1 DAMPAGLECKRCP
14 LRMAAASPD
23 RSNAETVPA
32 KPTGFTTE
40 DGNTQ
45 VRLRWTGPAD
55 PTITAWQYAQALA
68 PLSSGRPVSF
78 GDWVDMPDSGA
89 ATRRYTVTGLTN
101 NRTYKFRIRA
111 VNATG
116 AGPASDDRTADPYPA
131 APGKPEGF
139 QAVSGNERADLTW
152 KDADDVSIQGWE
164 YRRKDSG
171 DPFGHWLAVPG
182 SHASTTRHTV
192 TGLRNGTEYT
202 FQIRAYNNS
211 GNGYPSNE
219 KSVTPM
225 RTVPGKPGGL
235 SADPGNRRITLSW
248 TDPGDG
254 TIVKWQYAY
263 RTTGDYGDW
272 TDMAGSGAGTVF
284 HVVSMLENGM
294 SYFFKI
300 RAINDIGEGAESDEV
315 SAVPMARTPERPT
328 GLIALSGDGQVA
340 LSWNDPLDASI
351 TAWQYAYRVAGD
363 YGDWTAIPGGDA
375 STTDHTVDGLTNGT
389 AYTFRIRALNEVGH
403 GPESDEVS
411 ATALSVP
418 AKPTG
423 FTVAAG
429 DARVVLG
436 WDNALNAT
444 VTGWQYSFST
454 SGDFGRWIDI
464 PDSNA
469 ATTGYTVAGLSN
481 GAAHTFRIRAVNASG
496 HGAESEGLTAT
507 PRPVPARPTG
517 FRTEAGNTQ
526 IRLVWTDPGDGSISA
541 WQYKVRTTGGYG
553 GWTDIPGSGAATT
566 RHTVTAL
573 TNDVTHTFRIR
584 AVNGSG
590 AGPESDE
597 ALATPRFSAPA
608 KPTGFRAEAGDREV
622 VLTWDDPDD
631 SSIAGW
637 QYKSR
642 VSDGNY
648 KPEWDNVPASD
659 ATTARHVVTGLEN
672 GRTYM
677 FRIRAVN
684 SANGYESDERSATP
698 RSLRPAAP
706 TGLRAEAGDE
716 RVTLTWDDPVDATI
730 TRWQYS
736 AGTAADPGEWTDVPG
751 SNAATTEFTLT
762 GLENGTTYIFRL
774 RAVNASG
781 NGAES
786 GEVTAVPFAA
796 PPKPTGLTTTPG
808 GGWVLLEWDD
818 PNDPD
823 ITGWEYNRRRAG
835 GEFPEDWTH
844 IPGSNAATTTHKV
857 TGLEIGASYG
867 FKLRAAAGS
876 RVGKESDEATA
887 ALPPVPARPQRLSAT
902 AGDGEVLLEWEPLGD
917 PTVIF
922 WQYSDGTTGGDVRWI
937 DIPGSGAATTRQRV
951 TGLVNGTD
959 YGFRIRAVNSS
970 GHGAASGE
978 ATAVPANLPEEPTGF
993 TAAPGDGMVLL
1004 EWDKT
1009 NDPAVTGW
1017 EYNWRR
1023 SDGPFEED
1031 WAHILGSSAATS
1043 RYAVIGLENG
1053 VSYAFKLRAVA
1064 GGRAGRESGVA
1075 SARPTGGLPPVPESL
1090 RATPGDRQATLLW
1103 NDLRRPLVTGWQY
1116 RYRTTGAFSD
1126 WAFVP
1131 GAGPSTTRHTVT
1143 GLSNDVVHYFQIR
1156 AGSDSG
1162 FGPPSETANVSPEPA
1177 RPGQPAGLKAEPG
1190 DGRVLLTWNRVNDS
1204 TLRWQYVRWVDDAGL
1219 CRDGHGAWVDVGDWT
1234 VTRYA
1239 VAGLANGTSYCFR
1252 IRAARG
1258 SDPGP
1263 GTDPVSATPQ
1273 AAAKPLE
1280 RKAAKAGLSSLAG
1293 RLAAGAEAVIGARFS
1308 ASQTTPRLL
1317 LAGRDMPFFA
1327 SPGEKGTQGRT
1338 AYERWPTAFG
1348 MNGRDALRD
1357 SAFHL
1362 PLGSSDGENTL
1373 QWSLWHRGELKVFQG
1388 STGRQARFGGR
1399 LLSAWYGLDMRRS
1412 EHWLMGVAVARS
1424 KGEVEYAAGA
1434 ASGLVKTTIDSVHPY
1449 LQRRSGDGRTFWLM
1463 LGGGRGTIENTASGR
1478 GAETADAK
1486 MATVSAG
1493 FRGTLPPLAD
1503 LRFAASGAVG
1513 LARLESDGRAQTAI
1527 GSLAAS
1533 TDRQSLDFEA
1543 ALGGE
1548 EISGYTFL
1556 SLRRDG
1562 GDSVRGWGLAVLSGI
1577 RSPLPDFSG
1586 NLDIRT
1592 RWTGRHSDRDYR
1604 EFGLTATVRRLAGAN
1619 GSGPSWSLAALH
1631 GAPDDG
1637 GGTARPLWSEDM
1649 PEHGRSDA
1657 APMLKLQAGWR
1668 FASRGMSFSPHAAL
1682 VLAGAEARQLTL
1694 GIDMGPLPGPMLKL
1708 TAELSASDTGSPES
1722 RFSAALRFRF

>member
-1 DAMPAGLECKRCP
+1 MSAALLLSC
-14 LRMAAASPD
+14 MAAASPD

-55 PTITAWQYAQALA
+55 PTITAWQYAQALT
-68 PLSSGRPVSF
+68 PLSSGGSVSF
-78 GDWVDMPDSGA
+78 DDWVDMPDSGP

-101 NRTYKFRIRA
+101 NRTYKFKIRA
-111 VNATG
+111 INAAG

-139 QAVSGNERADLTW
+139 QAVSGNRKADLSW
-152 KDADDVSIQGWE
+152 NDADDASIQGWE

-171 DPFGHWLAVPG
+171 DPFGRWLAVPG
-182 SHASTTRHTV
+182 SHASTTKHTV

-202 FQIRAYNNS
+202 FQIRAYNNA
-211 GNGYPSNE
+211 GNGYPSDE
-219 KSVTPM
+219 KSITPM
-225 RTVPGKPGGL
+225 RSVPGKPGGL
-235 SADPGNRRITLSW
+235 SAGPGNRRITLSW

-263 RTTGDYGDW
+263 KTTGDYGDW
-272 TDMAGSGAGTVF
+272 TDMAGSGAATVF
-284 HVVSMLENGM
+284 HVVSMLENGT

-300 RAINDIGEGAESDEV
+300 RAINDIGEGIESDEV
-315 SAVPMARTPERPT
+315 SAVPMARTPEKPT
-328 GLIALSGDGQVA
+328 GLIALSGDRQIV

-351 TAWQYAYRVAGD
+351 AAWQYAYRAAGD
-363 YGDWTAIPGGDA
+363 YGDWTAIPGSDA

-389 AYTFRIRALNEVGH
+389 SYTFKIRALNEVGH

-411 ATALSVP
+411 ATPLSVP
-418 AKPTG
+418 AKPTR
-423 FTVAAG
+423 FAVTAG
-429 DARVVLG
+429 DARVVLS

-444 VTGWQYSFST
+444 VTGWQYSFRT
-454 SGDFGRWIDI
+454 SGDFGQWIDI

-469 ATTGYTVAGLSN
+469 ATTEHTVMGLSN

-496 HGAESEGLTAT
+496 HGAESDGLTAT
-507 PRPVPARPTG
+507 PRPVPARPAG

-526 IRLVWTDPGDGSISA
+526 IRLVWTDPRDGSISA

-553 GWTDIPGSGAATT
+553 GWTNVPGGGAATT

-573 TNDVTHTFRIR
+573 TNDVTYAFRIR
-584 AVNGSG
+584 ALNGSG

-608 KPTGFRAEAGDREV
+608 KPTGFQAEAGDREV

-637 QYKSR
+637 QYKNR
-642 VSDGNY
+642 VSGGDY
-648 KPEWDNVPASD
+648 KPEWENVPAAE
-659 ATTARHVVTGLEN
+659 ATTARHVITGLEN
-672 GRTYM
+672 GRTYL
-677 FRIRAVN
+677 FKIRAVN

-706 TGLRAEAGDE
+706 
-716 RVTLTWDDPVDATI
+716 
-730 TRWQYS
+730 
-736 AGTAADPGEWTDVPG
+736 
-751 SNAATTEFTLT
+751 
-762 GLENGTTYIFRL
+762 
-774 RAVNASG
+774 
-781 NGAES
+781 
-786 GEVTAVPFAA
+786 
-796 PPKPTGLTTTPG
+796 PKPTGLTATPG
-808 GGWVLLEWDD
+808 GGWVLLEWGA
-818 PNDPD
+818 PNDPA
-823 ITGWEYNRRRAG
+823 ITGWEYNRRPTG
-835 GEFPEDWTH
+835 GEFAKAWTH
-844 IPGSNAATTTHKV
+844 IPGSNAATTAHKV

-887 ALPPVPARPQRLSAT
+887 VLPPLPARPQRLAAT
-902 AGDGEVLLEWEPLGD
+902 AGDREVLLEWEPLGD
-917 PTVIF
+917 STVTL
-922 WQYSDGTTGGDVRWI
+922 WQYSYGTMGDDVRWI
-937 DIPGSGAATTRQRV
+937 DIPGSGAATTKHRV

-970 GHGAASGE
+970 GHGAASDE
-978 ATAVPANLPEEPTGF
+978 VTAAPANVPGEPTGF
-993 TAAPGDGMVLL
+993 SAVPGDGMVLL
-1004 EWDKT
+1004 EWGETSDS
-1009 NDPAVTGW
+1009 AVTGW

-1023 SDGPFEED
+1023 SDEPFQED
-1031 WAHILGSSAATS
+1031 WAYILGSSAAMS

-1053 VSYAFKLRAVA
+1053 VSYVFKLRAVA
-1064 GGRAGRESGVA
+1064 DGRAGRESGEV
-1075 SARPTGGLPPVPESL
+1075 SARPTGGLPPVPENL
-1090 RATPGDRQATLLW
+1090 RATPGDRQAALLW
-1103 NDLRRPLVTGWQY
+1103 NDLRHPPVTGWQY
-1116 RYRTTGAFSD
+1116 RYRTAGTFSD
-1126 WAFVP
+1126 WAFVS
-1131 GAGPSTTRHTVT
+1131 GAGPSTTRYTVT
-1143 GLSNDVVHYFQIR
+1143 GLSNGVVHYFQIR

-1162 FGPPSETANVSPEPA
+1162 FGPPSETASVTPEPA
-1177 RPGQPAGLKAEPG
+1177 RPGKPAGLKAFPG
-1190 DGRVLLTWNRVNDS
+1190 DGQVLLTWGGVNDS
-1204 TLRWQYVRWVDDAGL
+1204 TLHWEYVRWIDDAGL
-1219 CRDGHGAWVDVGDWT
+1219 CRNGHGAWVDVGDWT
-1234 VTRYA
+1234 VTRYT
-1239 VAGLANGTSYCFR
+1239 VAGLANGITYCFQ

-1258 SDPGP
+1258 NDPGP
-1263 GTDPVSATPQ
+1263 GTEPVSATPQ
-1273 AAAKPLE
+1273 AAAKPFG

-1293 RLAAGAEAVIGARFS
+1293 RLAAGAEAAIGARFS
-1308 ASQTTPRLL
+1308 APRTAPRLL
-1317 LAGRDMPFFA
+1317 LAGRDVPLFA
-1327 SPGEKGTQGRT
+1327 SIGEKETRGRT

-1348 MNGRDALRD
+1348 LNGQNALRD

-1362 PLGSSDGENTL
+1362 PLGPPDGENAL

-1388 STGRQARFGGR
+1388 STGRQVRFGGR
-1399 LLSAWYGLDMRRS
+1399 LLSAWYGLDMRRG
-1412 EHWLMGVAVARS
+1412 EHWLTGVAVAHS

-1434 ASGLVKTTIDSVHPY
+1434 DSGLVKTAIDSVHPY
-1449 LQRRSGDGRTFWLM
+1449 LQRRSEDGRTFWLT
-1463 LGGGRGTIENTASGR
+1463 LGGGRGTVENTASGR
-1478 GAETADAK
+1478 GAETADVK

-1493 FRGTLPPLAD
+1493 FRGPLPSLAD

-1533 TDRQSLDFEA
+1533 ADRQSLDFEA

-1548 EISGYTFL
+1548 ETSGYTFL

-1562 GDSVRGWGLAVLSGI
+1562 GDSVRGWGLAVSSGI

-1604 EFGLTATVRRLAGAN
+1604 EFGLTATVRRLAGPD

-1637 GGTARPLWSEDM
+1637 SGTVRPLWSEDM
-1649 PEHGRSDA
+1649 PKHARSEA
-1657 APMLKLQAGWR
+1657 AQMLKFHAGWR
-1668 FASRGMSFSPHAAL
+1668 LASRGMSFSPHAAL
-1682 VLAGAEARQLTL
+1682 VLAGMEARQLTL

-1708 TAELSASDTGSPES
+1708 AAELSALDMS
-1722 RFSAALRFRF
+1722 RAEGRLSAALHFRF